1 MLLGTPRY
9 EFPRIATG
17 RYPGRPTARST
28 HRMITFSKLLN
39 ALFGTRTPSE
49 LARSS
54 QSQWDA
60 WLQPIIELHPGDVAT
75 EAAHVGED
83 PGYDDGFLA
92 IKEQVAK
99 LSDVNDTL
107 IIDTA
112 ERLLK
117 HTAKDARVAVYYV
130 YGRMRRDGA
139 RRCG

>member
-1 MLLGTPRY
+1 VRRPNAPPRRCLTLPGSTRY
-9 EFPRIATG
+9 EFPRIVTR
-17 RYPGRPTARST
+17 RYSGRPIARSQ
-28 HRMITFSKLLN
+28 HCIITFSKLLN
-39 ALFGTRTPSE
+39 ALFGTRTPYD
-49 LARSS
+49 LARSA

-75 EAAHVGED
+75 EAAHVVED

-99 LSDVNDTL
+99 LSDVNDAL

-117 HTAKDARVAVYYV
+117 HTAID
-130 YGRMRRDGA
+130 
-139 RRCG
+139 

>member
-1 MLLGTPRY
+1 
-9 EFPRIATG
+9 
-17 RYPGRPTARST
+17 
-28 HRMITFSKLLN
+28 MITFSKLLN

-117 HTAKDARVAVYYV
+117 HSAKRPPPRASFACQ
-130 YGRMRRDGA
+130 A
-139 RRCG
+139 LPAT